1 MADPVAPRGG
11 LEGMAA
17 LVTGGGSGIGLGCA
31 LRLAADG
38 AHVTICGRGEARL
51 VKGAEAIRA
60 AAAPGVR
67 VEWITADVTVE
78 DQVEA
83 AVRKA
88 ASLTGRLDAVIA
100 SAGGADWLGPVTQL
114 PLEAWRRVLS
124 VNADGTFLALKHA
137 APIMV
142 QGGGG
147 SFVGISSIAGA
158 RPHRWFGAYGPAKSA
173 IEALC
178 LMAADELGASGVR
191 VNAVRPGLV
200 ATDLTVAMTAIPAIR
215 DDYLAQMPLGRV
227 GQVEDI
233 AALCRFLVGPEASW
247 ITGQVI
253 GSDGGH
259 ALRRGPDFSPILE
272 GHWGKD
278 GLRGAPAKGGSTGG
292 A

>member
-1 MADPVAPRGG
+1 MGDPVAPRGG

-31 LRLAADG
+31 VRLARDG
-38 AHVTICGRGEARL
+38 AHVTICGRSEDRL
-51 VKGAEAIRA
+51 AKGVEAIRA
-60 AAAPGVR
+60 AAAPGVQVR
-67 VEWITADVTVE
+67 SIAADVTRE
-78 DQVEA
+78 EQVEA
-83 AVRKA
+83 AVARA
-88 ASLTGRLDAVIA
+88 AEPSGRLDAVIA
-100 SAGGADWLGPVTQL
+100 SAGGNDWLGPVTQL
-114 PLEAWRRVLS
+114 PFDAWRRVLS
-124 VNADGTFLALKHA
+124 VNVDGTFLALKHA
-137 APIMV
+137 ARVMV
-142 QGGGG
+142 KGGGG

-200 ATDLTVAMTAIPAIR
+200 ATDLTVAIAGIPAIR

-233 AALCRFLVGPEASW
+233 AALCRFLVGPESSW

-259 ALRRGPDFSPILE
+259 ALRRGPDFSSILE
-272 GHWGKD
+272 GAWGKD
-278 GLRGAPAKGGSTGG
+278 GLRGGPPKGAAG
-292 A
+292 